1 MQLINLYAII
11 TIESEVIIVKTW
23 MRFDI
28 SKVTLK
34 CPREPWKITGMEIR
48 YSVFNNGER
57 ILVPIMYCH
66 NEYGLENCMICK
78 KSLFEHIK
86 SFFVCV
92 R

>member
-1 MQLINLYAII
+1 M
-11 TIESEVIIVKTW
+11 KTW

-57 ILVPIMYCH
+57 ILIPIMYCH

-78 KSLFEHIK
+78 KRLYEHIK
-86 SFFVCV
+86 SLPEGDFPEHPVDLHLEFQ
-92 R
+92 

>member
-1 MQLINLYAII
+1 M
-11 TIESEVIIVKTW
+11 KTW

-86 SFFVCV
+86 SLKKDEDLEYPVDLHLEFQ
-92 R
+92 